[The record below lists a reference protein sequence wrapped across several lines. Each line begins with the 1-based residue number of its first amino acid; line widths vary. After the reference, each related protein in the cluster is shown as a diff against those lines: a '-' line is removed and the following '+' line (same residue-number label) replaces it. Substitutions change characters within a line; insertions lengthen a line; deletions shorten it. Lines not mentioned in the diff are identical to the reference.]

1 MPALISLRN
10 ELDEMLQ
17 CIRTSRNIRTPLI
30 TRRKCGMTAR
40 AALPQ
45 VGVRTLILA
54 LGRFEIATKDKAH
67 VLEKEWAGCRK
78 HRRMTDEGK
87 VIVELPEICMH

>member
-10 ELDEMLQ
+10 EQ
-17 CIRTSRNIRTPLI
+17 TPLI

-40 AALPQ
+40 AAPPQ

-54 LGRFEIATKDKAH
+54 LGRFEIATKDKAR